1 MDAPPKQQKPK
12 SVRFAV
18 TLNFVVPGTG
28 QFYLG
33 QRVFGGV
40 LALAFLACF
49 LAMIAIFMRGYV
61 EYLQTITSDDILQSD
76 ILERLGDVFHV
87 RWLIGLLIAS
97 IVIFG
102 VSMIGLAVASK
113 RADAGKTE

>member
-12 SVRFAV
+12 SLRVAV
-18 TLNFVVPGTG
+18 TLNLLLPGAG
-28 QFYLG
+28 QFYLR
-33 QRVFGGV
+33 QRIFGSA
-40 LALAFLACF
+40 LMLAFLACF

-61 EYLQTITSDDILQSD
+61 EYLQTITSGDILQSD

-97 IVIFG
+97 IVIFAA
-102 VSMIGLAVASK
+102 SMIGLAVASK
-113 RADAGKTE
+113 RADSGKNL